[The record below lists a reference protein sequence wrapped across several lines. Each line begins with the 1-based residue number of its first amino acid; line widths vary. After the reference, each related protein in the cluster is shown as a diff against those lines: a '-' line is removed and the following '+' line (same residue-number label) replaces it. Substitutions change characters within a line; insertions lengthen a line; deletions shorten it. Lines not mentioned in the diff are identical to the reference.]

1 MLLFTANIYIF
12 VPQFYNKMDSIQED
26 KSLPFVTV
34 IIIAIAIGFVGIY
47 LRFAGFKYCS
57 EIADVIFLIAT
68 VIAFRTVFAWMK
80 VRK

>member
-12 VPQFYNKMDSIQED
+12 ATQFYNKMDSTQED

-34 IIIAIAIGFVGIY
+34 IIAAIVIGFFGVY
-47 LRFAGFKYCS
+47 LRFADFKYAS
-57 EIADVIFLIAT
+57 EIADVILFIAA